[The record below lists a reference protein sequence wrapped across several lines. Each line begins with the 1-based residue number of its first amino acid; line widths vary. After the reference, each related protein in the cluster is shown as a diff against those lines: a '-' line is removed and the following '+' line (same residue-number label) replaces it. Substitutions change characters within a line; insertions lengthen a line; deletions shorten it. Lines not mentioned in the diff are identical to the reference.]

1 MQLRAHQIWR
11 IYCFQ
16 KSEMFEMLE
25 HFFERTF
32 SFTSAT
38 GFAQTSILCTSS
50 SCTMYI
56 TLLDWT
62 ALHRTI
68 LHWNLHFSAQSCT
81 LLECTFQHCP
91 AITPTFLK
99 LQCTWLGTSSAL
111 QWCFSKISF
120 SFPIWRWLS
129 LFSAPF
135 WRTSL
140 GLSVKQLC
148 GVVCTVTMQFQD

>member
-11 IYCFQ
+11 IYCFSKRKKEGVKFSTVNAFQ
-16 KSEMFEMLE
+16 KVIENASNLAHLLFFKKKEKYCIKFGTFMAFCKVKCSKCLKISLKG
-25 HFFERTF
+25 HFLLHLQQALLRHRF
-32 SFTSAT
+32 
-38 GFAQTSILCTSS
+38 FALFKLH
-50 SCTMYI
+50 I

-99 LQCTWLGTSSAL
+99 LQCTWHMAL
-111 QWCFSKISF
+111 Q
-120 SFPIWRWLS
+120 
-129 LFSAPF
+129 
-135 WRTSL
+135 
-140 GLSVKQLC
+140 
-148 GVVCTVTMQFQD
+148 